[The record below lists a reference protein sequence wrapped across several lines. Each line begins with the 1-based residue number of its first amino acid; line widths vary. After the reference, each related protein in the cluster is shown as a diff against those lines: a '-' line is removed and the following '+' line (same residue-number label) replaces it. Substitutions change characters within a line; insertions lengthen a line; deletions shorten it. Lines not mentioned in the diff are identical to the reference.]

1 MPEIML
7 TPDTPLQRRAKPIG
21 LAAPTAAGVTI
32 DLREGIE
39 IASVAARK
47 SRASELSTFCEGF
60 VGAALPRGPARL
72 HRAPLTVLGTG
83 PGRWLFLRQGSVGLA
98 DELAGA
104 LTGLAS
110 VCDQSD
116 GYVIFEVGGPR
127 ARRALAKGVPV
138 DLHPDAF
145 GPGDC
150 AVTSIAHIGAI
161 LWQSDPAPRY
171 EIAVFRSMADAFWHW
186 LQISAAEFGL
196 APGPSLS
203 TTAEASHG

>member
-1 MPEIML
+1 MSDVTL
-7 TPDTPLQRRAKPIG
+7 DPDTPLQLRTKPIG
-21 LAAPTAAGVTI
+21 LVAPGAAGVTI
-32 DLREGIE
+32 DLHEGLE

-47 SRASELSTFCEGF
+47 NKASELSMFCETL
-60 VGAALPRGPARL
+60 VGAALPQGPDRL
-72 HRAPLTVLGTG
+72 HRGPVTVLGIG
-83 PGRWLFLRQGSVGLA
+83 PGRWLFLREGSAGLA
-98 DELAGA
+98 DELSDA

-116 GYVIFEVGGPR
+116 GYVIFEVGGPY
-127 ARRALAKGVPV
+127 ARQMLAKGVPV

-161 LWQSDPAPRY
+161 LWQNDPAPRY

-196 APGPSLS
+196 ALGPSLS
-203 TTAEASHG
+203 PTVETSHG